1 MYLPKSFRESD
12 KSRLLELIRQAPL
25 GILVLQTDG
34 GLEANH
40 IPFVYRESTK
50 QKTNETGLLCAHLP
64 RANPLSSPVHSGR
77 PCLVIFSGPSGY
89 ISPSWYA
96 SKKDHG
102 KVVPTWNYTV
112 VHVHG
117 HVRLIDDEAWVM
129 SQIEELTGQHEAPR
143 KEPWSVSDAP
153 AEYTQALLKSLVGM
167 EIRIDRLEGK
177 TKASQNQ
184 PGRNQTSV
192 LQALREEQP
201 DTELAEFMHSV
212 LQKP

>member
-1 MYLPKSFRESD
+1 MYVPKSFRETDTS
-12 KSRLLELIRQAPL
+12 SLLELIQQAPL
-25 GILVLQTDG
+25 GILVLQTDE

-50 QKTNETGLLCAHLP
+50 EPANDTGLLCAHLP
-64 RANPLSSPVHSGR
+64 RANPLCSPAHSGR

-117 HVRLIDDEAWVM
+117 HVRLIDDETWLM
-129 SQIEELTGQHEAPR
+129 RQIEELTERHEATR
-143 KEPWSVSDAP
+143 AEPWSVSDAP
-153 AEYTQALLKSLVGM
+153 AGYTQALLKSLLGM
-167 EIRIDRLEGK
+167 EVRIDRLEGK

-184 PGRNQTSV
+184 PGRNQMSV

-201 DTELAEFMHSV
+201 DTELSEFMHSV
-212 LQKP
+212 LEKP